1 MNAWLDRFFR
11 LTARGSTVRTELIA
25 GLTTFLTMVYIVP
38 TNAFI
43 MSQAGMP
50 IDALV
55 TATALITAFACIL
68 NGLWA
73 NTPVAMSVGMGLNAF
88 FTFGIVMGMNVPWQ
102 TALGVVFLS
111 SFLFL
116 ALSLTSFRRWIIE
129 SLPEDLKRAIS
140 AGIGAFIAFIG
151 LKQIGIIGANPATL
165 VSLGHLS
172 EPAVLLGI
180 FGIFITFALIA
191 WNVKGALM
199 LAIAITAMAGWAFQ
213 VSPLPEQVMSLPA
226 SMEPIFMELDI
237 PSALSLSLLP
247 VIITFMITHMFD
259 SLGTLAGV
267 GARAGLFQG
276 AKSSRELERTL
287 QVDAA
292 SSTAGSVFGL
302 STITCFIESASGVEA
317 GGRTGLTAIVTGV
330 LFLATLFLL
339 PLFKA
344 IPANAIYPVLIMIGV
359 YMFGELRKVQFD
371 DLTITIPAFVTV
383 LMMPLTFS
391 IAHGIAAGFV
401 VYAVLA
407 LLTRRFD
414 RLNGAVVFIALVSL
428 IPFIFHG

>member
-1 MNAWLDRFFR
+1 MHSLLERLFH
-11 LTARGSTVRTELIA
+11 LTARGTTARTEVLA
-25 GLTTFLTMVYIVP
+25 GITTFLTMVYIVP

-55 TATALITAFACIL
+55 TATAVITAFACIL
-68 NGLWA
+68 NGFWA

-116 ALSLTSFRRWIIE
+116 ILSLTPFRRWIIE
-129 SLPEDLKRAIS
+129 SLPEDLKRAIG

-151 LKQIGIIGANPATL
+151 LKQIGIIAANPATL
-165 VSLGHLS
+165 VSLGHLAD
-172 EPAVLLGI
+172 PAVLLGV
-180 FGIFITFALIA
+180 FGIFVTFALIA
-191 WNVKGALM
+191 WNVKGTLM
-199 LAIAITAMAGWAFQ
+199 LSIAVTALAGWLFA
-213 VSPLPEQVMSLPA
+213 VSPLPVEVVSLPA
-226 SMEPIFMELDI
+226 SMEPIFLALDV

-276 AKSSRELERTL
+276 GHSTKELERTL
-287 QVDAA
+287 QVDATA
-292 SSTAGSVFGL
+292 STVGSLCGL
-302 STITCFIESASGVEA
+302 STTTCFIESASGVEA
-317 GGRTGLTAIVTGV
+317 GGRTGLTAIITGL

-344 IPANAIYPVLIMIGV
+344 IPANAIYPVLVMIGV
-359 YMFGELRKVQFD
+359 FMFGELRKVQFD
-371 DLTITIPAFVTV
+371 DLTIAIPAFVTV

-401 VYAVLA
+401 VYALLA
-407 LLTRRFD
+407 VLTRRFE
-414 RLNGAVVFIALVSL
+414 RLNGAVIFIALISL